1 MLQNY
6 NFFCLY
12 ANFFVPLRQIFRF
25 TTEKTMNNWKIW
37 TMAAIA
43 MLGVSCAKE
52 STDTSKAPVTKPQIS
67 IEGGRL
73 TPEGLWAMGRIGS
86 VKSDIETGLLAY
98 TVSYYSVEE
107 NRSTTWIRICNP
119 YEPSA
124 DGGQMAVVDEF
135 VGSEPAWF
143 GNSGALAYLK
153 GGKLFIRRDKEEVEV
168 EGAEDIE
175 GFLLSP
181 MRDKIILVKQVKTVP
196 STADKYPDLPLA
208 TGHMHEDLMYKHWD
222 EWTETAPQPFV
233 CELETEYFGEGERMK
248 SAKLGGCFNILE
260 GTAYE
265 SPMKPFG
272 GVEQLAWNPNNEEI
286 AYTCRKKT
294 GLDYAVS
301 TNSDIYLF
309 NTRTREER
317 NITEGNGGYDTNPSY
332 SRNGEWIAW
341 QSMERDGYESD
352 ENRLM
357 VMNLKTGEK
366 RFLSRSLDSNVDEY
380 KWLDDT
386 ALVFTACKHAT
397 VQLYRVTLDGWT
409 TKLTDGQWD
418 LGLGDV
424 TDYQAYLL
432 GHSMRQANE
441 IYHLDI
447 REWLRKDKE
456 QYAHTEIYYEQPF
469 DTYNKLLDKLTSEN
483 DNIYSQIE
491 RSTVV
496 PRWQKTTDGK
506 DMLTW
511 IIYPPHF
518 DPAKKYPT
526 ILYCEG
532 GPQSPVSQFWSF
544 RWNFMMMSAGDYII
558 VAPNRRGLPGFGKE
572 WNEEISGDYGGQCMK
587 DYFTAIDEFCK
598 EPYVDKDHLG
608 CVGAS
613 FGGFSVYWIA
623 GHHDGRFKAFIAHDG
638 IFNLEMQY
646 LETEEKWFANWDMGG
661 AYWEKDNK
669 TAQRT
674 FANSPHKFVDKWD
687 TPILCIHGERDY
699 RILANQAMAAYDAAK
714 MRGVP
719 AELLIFPD
727 ENHWVLKPQNGIL
740 WQREFRGWL
749 DRWLK

>member
-1 MLQNY
+1 M
-6 NFFCLY
+6 
-12 ANFFVPLRQIFRF
+12 
-25 TTEKTMNNWKIW
+25 KKIQVFI
-37 TMAAIA
+37 MAAIA
-43 MLGVSCAKE
+43 LVSASCAKQE
-52 STDTSKAPVTKPQIS
+52 AQKAPITKPQIT

-86 VKSDIETGLLAY
+86 VKADIETGWLAY

-107 NRSTTWIRICNP
+107 NRSTSWIRICNP
-119 YEPSA
+119 YEQPTPA
-124 DGGQMAVVDEF
+124 LPEGKEIGIVPFDEF
-135 VGSEPAWF
+135 VGYEPAWF
-143 GNSGALAYLK
+143 GCSGWLAYLRS
-153 GGKLFIRRDKEEVEV
+153 GKLYLRRDKEEIEV
-168 EGAEDIE
+168 QGAEDVE

-181 MRDKIILVKQVKTVP
+181 MRDKIILIKQVKTVQT
-196 STADKYPDLPLA
+196 TADKYPDLPLA

-233 CELETEYFGEGERMK
+233 CPLEITYYGEGERIK
-248 SAKLGGCFNILE
+248 SAKVGEGVNILE
-260 GTAYE
+260 GTAFE
-265 SPMKPFG
+265 CPMKPFG
-272 GVEQLAWNPNNEEI
+272 GIEQLAWNPNNEEI

-301 TNSDIYLF
+301 TNSDIYIVKVE
-309 NTRTREER
+309 REKTASLKEKSLRLSDVR
-317 NITEGNGGYDTNPSY
+317 NITEDNKGYDTNPSY
-332 SRNGEWIAW
+332 SPDGKWIAW
-341 QSMERDGYESD
+341 QSMARDGYESD

-357 VMNLKTGEK
+357 VMNTESGERRWLSKTV
-366 RFLSRSLDSNVDEY
+366 DSNVDEY
-380 KWLDDT
+380 AWFDT
-386 ALVFTACKHAT
+386 ESIVFTACQKALVHPYKVDLNGVVEELA
-397 VQLYRVTLDGWT
+397 G
-409 TKLTDGQWD
+409 GQYD
-418 LGLGDV
+418 YALGDV
-424 TDYQAYLL
+424 CDKDLYLL
-432 GHSMRQANE
+432 RHSMREANE
-441 IYHLDI
+441 IYRI
-447 REWLRKDKE
+447 EARGERREEPE
-456 QYAHTEIYYEQPF
+456 Q
-469 DTYNKLLDKLTSEN
+469 LTHEN
-483 DNIYSQIE
+483 DNIYNQIE

-518 DPAKKYPT
+518 DPNKKYPT

-558 VAPNRRGLPGFGKE
+558 VAPNRRGLPGFGLA
-572 WNEEISGDYGGQCMK
+572 WNEQISGDYGGQCMK
-587 DYFTAIDEFCK
+587 DYFTAIDEFCN

-623 GHHDGRFKAFIAHDG
+623 GHHDKRFKAFIAHDG

-661 AYWEKDNK
+661 AYWEKDNEI
-669 TAQRT
+669 AQRT

-687 TPILCIHGERDY
+687 TPILCIHGEKDY
-699 RILANQAMAAYDAAK
+699 RILANQAMAAFDAAK

-740 WQREFRGWL
+740 WQREFRGFL
-749 DRWLK
+749 DKYLK